1 MCPPDEMDPQ
11 ELQAREE
18 MTGQWPGQFLLDE
31 LQLAEMRA
39 IIWAHLEGGTTQAA
53 VAREIGMSPHKL
65 GDFLRG
71 VVLHHGE
78 IWDKVVNWCEGR
90 PRPRVSA
97 ELVALGVLAAW
108 SPNLHV
114 RKVRADIASAVLR
127 AYDRRRIRLP
137 LDVRD
142 ALAVQ

>member
-1 MCPPDEMDPQ
+1 MGNLRPVSRRLPFPGPFGLRQPTDREKSTMCPPDEMDPQ

-39 IIWAHLEGGTTQAA
+39 ILWAHLEGGTTQAA

-78 IWDKVVNWCEGR
+78 NWDRVAHWCAGR
-90 PRPRVSA
+90 PHPRVAARPACAKGAGRYRERCSA
-97 ELVALGVLAAW
+97 GV
-108 SPNLHV
+108 
-114 RKVRADIASAVLR
+114 
-127 AYDRRRIRLP
+127 
-137 LDVRD
+137 
-142 ALAVQ
+142 